1 MKKLGLK
8 SLSVI
13 LSILMVIYL
22 LPLTIFA
29 GSFRDHQKQQSQNEE
44 EILTI
49 NSDVF
54 ELKELREES
63 VKYFRLED
71 GTVAAVQYDMPVHT
85 LDEAGEWQDIDNT
98 LASSGSEYSTG
109 NARVKFA
116 KKTTGNN
123 VLMTLHDGNY
133 KLTMSLDGAKKKVT
147 GNVTNFVSDFDAD
160 MRKIQKMTTLDGLS
174 ASILYENI
182 LDNIDLEYIAVSN
195 NIKENIIV
203 KSRAGIAKLGVTRCN
218 C

>member
-29 GSFRDHQKQQSQNEE
+29 DSFGGGAQQKDQSHNEE
-44 EILTI
+44 DVLTI

-71 GTVAAVQYDMPVHT
+71 GTFAAVQYDMPVHT

-98 LASSGSEYSTG
+98 LASSGSEYSTS

-133 KLTMSLDGAKKKVT
+133 KLTMSLDGAKKKVA
-147 GNVTNFVSDFDAD
+147 GNVTNFASEFDAD
-160 MRKIQKMTTLDGLS
+160 TPKIQKVTALDKLS
-174 ASILYENI
+174 ASIL
-182 LDNIDLEYIAVSN
+182 
-195 NIKENIIV
+195 
-203 KSRAGIAKLGVTRCN
+203 
-218 C
+218 